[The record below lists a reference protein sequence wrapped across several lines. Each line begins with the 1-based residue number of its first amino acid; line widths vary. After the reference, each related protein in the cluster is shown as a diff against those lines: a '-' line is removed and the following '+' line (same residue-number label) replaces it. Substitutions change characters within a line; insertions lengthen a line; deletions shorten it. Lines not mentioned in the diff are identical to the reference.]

1 VVRTLIATG
10 LAVGALGL
18 GAAGCGGSDEAGTS
32 ATPASQDALAGH
44 WRAKLH
50 QQGLPPFTV
59 TATIASP
66 AGSSGNEVHYTG
78 IDCSGHWTYLSAA
91 GSSYRF
97 REVIDRGN
105 GGKCKGVGVVTLTT
119 QSSADRLGY
128 EFRGGGVVS
137 RGTLRRV
144 S

>member
-1 VVRTLIATG
+1 MVRRLTTTG
-10 LAVGALGL
+10 VAVAMLAVAGS
-18 GAAGCGGSDEAGTS
+18 GCGGYDNGSTSTATAGQS
-32 ATPASQDALAGH
+32 VLAGH
-44 WRAKLH
+44 WKGQLRQKDLS
-50 QQGLPPFTV
+50 PFTV
-59 TATIASP
+59 TATISSP
-66 AGSSGNEVHYTG
+66 DGSAGNTVHYTG
-78 IDCSGHWTYLSAA
+78 IDCSGHWTYLRSEGSAH
-91 GSSYRF
+91 RF
-97 REVIDRGN
+97 REVINRGS